1 MTGQAGGFYQYSTPT
16 PGFST
21 FMILGQ
27 VEESSSGEPAAA
39 TDSGTVA
46 DPTPTPETIR
56 TREYP
61 DLGYW
66 WGLWGYWSQYIQEGN
81 KIGVF

>member
-1 MTGQAGGFYQYSTPT
+1 MTGQAGGHYQYSSTT

-27 VEESSSGEPAAA
+27 FEGSSSGEPAAA

-66 WGLWGYWSQYIQEGN
+66 QGLWEYWSQCIQGRN
-81 KIGVF
+81 KKWGF